1 MPSTPADSRCCT
13 LNVHS
18 AEVSVGSDFGPID
31 IPEPRLGP
39 CDASNV
45 YDSECFRAAH
55 AAYRHHRG
63 PIRRLEGKLLA
74 EFGVYLPQILARQDK
89 NTMQSSVETRPP
101 FLDLEVVRL
110 GVNLTISQRV
120 EPLRKAPLRI
130 LADRYLPNSIAA
142 RKKVGF
148 NFDARLYQQSADPD
162 FVRHGLLRDVV
173 GDKDGTWMAQVEQTN
188 PRGALLL
195 LSGEVWCRLFLDG
208 WSRESVQTALWRHQ
222 AAVG

>member
-1 MPSTPADSRCCT
+1 
-13 LNVHS
+13 
-18 AEVSVGSDFGPID
+18 
-31 IPEPRLGP
+31 
-39 CDASNV
+39 
-45 YDSECFRAAH
+45 
-55 AAYRHHRG
+55 
-63 PIRRLEGKLLA
+63 
-74 EFGVYLPQILARQDK
+74 
-89 NTMQSSVETRPP
+89 MQSSVETRPP
-101 FLDLEVVRL
+101 FLDPEVVRL

-142 RKKVGF
+142 RKKIGF

-162 FVRHGLLRDVV
+162 FLRHGLLRDVV

-208 WSRESVQTALWRHQ
+208 WSRESVQTALWRPQ